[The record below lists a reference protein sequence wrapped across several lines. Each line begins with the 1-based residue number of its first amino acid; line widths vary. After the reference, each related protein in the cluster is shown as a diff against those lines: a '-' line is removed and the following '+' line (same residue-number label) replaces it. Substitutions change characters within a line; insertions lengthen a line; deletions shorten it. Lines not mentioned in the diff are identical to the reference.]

1 MSGSAPAPH
10 DPAPAEGRRPPRG
23 RLGWWW
29 LLVAVAAIA
38 LVTLLV
44 AEPWT
49 PVETEPTPA
58 VTSPQTP
65 TLPPVPSVT
74 KSVPVAPPGS
84 DAVFDPATAPGLF
97 VTAADL
103 VADVPA
109 AEPGVDPMIV
119 SGERQWGLPAG
130 TTIEPA
136 SCALART
143 VVDAPPAWFD
153 SRGWGNDALYF
164 QQDVV
169 LLATPDA
176 ASEAFRELVTTVDAC
191 PEYRQV
197 VVDGDG
203 PTWTADPAI
212 EGQGVYPSIVLQ
224 QSRSDGVT
232 VPQYTGHMLVGNT
245 IVSWTAD
252 ALTTADTD
260 VALATLGD
268 PESLSAMVQD
278 RAQLAVRAL
287 G

>member
-10 DPAPAEGRRPPRG
+10 DPAPAERARPPRG
-23 RLGWWW
+23 GIGWWW
-29 LLVAVAAIA
+29 LLVAVGAIA

-49 PVETEPTPA
+49 PVETEPTPTA
-58 VTSPQTP
+58 TSPQTP
-65 TLPPVPSVT
+65 TVPPVPSAT
-74 KSVPVAPPGS
+74 PSVSVAPPGA
-84 DAVFDPATAPGLF
+84 DAVFDANTAPGLF

-109 AEPGVDPMIV
+109 AEPGVDPMILA
-119 SGERQWGLPAG
+119 GESQWGLPAG
-130 TTIEPA
+130 TTIEPV
-136 SCALART
+136 SCTLART

-153 SRGWGNDALYF
+153 SRSWGNDALHF

-169 LLATPDA
+169 LLGTPEE

-203 PTWTADPAI
+203 PTWTAEPAI

-224 QSRSDGVT
+224 QERSDGVT